1 MSARLS
7 YGASLASI
15 PRCFDLKSSKI
26 TVMGDDHSGKTSL
39 VRSWLGSS
47 FQISDANRYR
57 VSDLYHKTIQ
67 FDTFV
72 KYYRTFGVKGQLPNY
87 VDLKAKN
94 SGTIYKSCGNFL
106 EERLIN
112 ANKSTAQRRTSIDVQ
127 VFDTN
132 QMEVSYLSELTTLQ
146 IRQSDAIILCFDS
159 TNDSSLA
166 SLESYICIIHH
177 VRLECELDI
186 PIIIAC
192 TKCDLDSER
201 TITHEKVLT
210 FIQELG
216 FSPGNLDYFETSS
229 KFNVNVEDLFLAV
242 LLKIEKSKSDRRK
255 LLQGFISK
263 MYPLENSPLLRD
275 KEKTCV
281 IETGGGGN
289 TSFESHSVTTTL
301 DEPKKS
307 TTKKGEQTPTKTSL
321 TKNSTTRRS
330 NESPSNDEKKKIK
343 KGIIACCLM

>member
-26 TVMGDDHSGKTSL
+26 TVMGDDHYGKTSL

-112 ANKSTAQRRTSIDVQ
+112 ANKLTAQRRTSIDVQ

-132 QMEVSYLSELTTLQ
+132 RMEVSYLSELTTLQ
-146 IRQSDAIILCFDS
+146 IKQSDAIILCFDS
-159 TNDSSLA
+159 TNDSSFA

-177 VRLECELDI
+177 SWVSRQAI
-186 PIIIAC
+186 
-192 TKCDLDSER
+192 
-201 TITHEKVLT
+201 
-210 FIQELG
+210 
-216 FSPGNLDYFETSS
+216 LDYFETSS

-275 KEKTCV
+275 KGKTGV

-301 DEPKKS
+301 DEPKKP
-307 TTKKGEQTPTKTSL
+307 TTKKGEQTPTKTCL
-321 TKNSTTRRS
+321 AKNATTRRS

>member
-26 TVMGDDHSGKTSL
+26 TVMGDDHYGKTSL

-112 ANKSTAQRRTSIDVQ
+112 ANKLTAQRRTSIDVQ

-132 QMEVSYLSELTTLQ
+132 RMDVSYLSELTTLQ
-146 IRQSDAIILCFDS
+146 IKQSDAIILCFDS
-159 TNDSSLA
+159 TNDSSFA
-166 SLESYICIIHH
+166 SLEFYICIIHH
-177 VRLECELDI
+177 SWVSGQAI
-186 PIIIAC
+186 
-192 TKCDLDSER
+192 
-201 TITHEKVLT
+201 
-210 FIQELG
+210 
-216 FSPGNLDYFETSS
+216 LDYFETSS

-275 KEKTCV
+275 KGKTGV

-301 DEPKKS
+301 DEPKKP
-307 TTKKGEQTPTKTSL
+307 TTKKGEQTPTKTCL
-321 TKNSTTRRS
+321 AKNATTRRS

>member
-67 FDTFV
+67 FDTLV
-72 KYYRTFGVKGQLPNY
+72 KYYRTFGVKGQLPNCA
-87 VDLKAKN
+87 DLKAKN
-94 SGTIYKSCGNFL
+94 SGTIYESCGNFL

-146 IRQSDAIILCFDS
+146 IKQSDAIILCFDS
-159 TNDSSLA
+159 TNDSSFA

-177 VRLECELDI
+177 VRLKCELDI

-275 KEKTCV
+275 KGKTRV

-289 TSFESHSVTTTL
+289 TSFESYSVTTTL
-301 DEPKKS
+301 GEPKKP
-307 TTKKGEQTPTKTSL
+307 TTKKGEQTPTKTCL
-321 TKNSTTRRS
+321 AKNSTTRRS

-343 KGIIACCLM
+343 KGIIECCLM

>member
-26 TVMGDDHSGKTSL
+26 TVMGDDHYGKTSL

-47 FQISDANRYR
+47 FQISDANRCR

-132 QMEVSYLSELTTLQ
+132 RMEVSYLSELTTLQ
-146 IRQSDAIILCFDS
+146 IKQSDAIILCFDS
-159 TNDSSLA
+159 TNDSSFA

-177 VRLECELDI
+177 VRLECELVI
-186 PIIIAC
+186 PIIIAY
-192 TKCDLDSER
+192 
-201 TITHEKVLT
+201 
-210 FIQELG
+210 
-216 FSPGNLDYFETSS
+216 YFETSS

-275 KEKTCV
+275 KGKTGV

-301 DEPKKS
+301 DEPKKP
-307 TTKKGEQTPTKTSL
+307 TTKKGEQTPTKTCL
-321 TKNSTTRRS
+321 AKNATTRRS